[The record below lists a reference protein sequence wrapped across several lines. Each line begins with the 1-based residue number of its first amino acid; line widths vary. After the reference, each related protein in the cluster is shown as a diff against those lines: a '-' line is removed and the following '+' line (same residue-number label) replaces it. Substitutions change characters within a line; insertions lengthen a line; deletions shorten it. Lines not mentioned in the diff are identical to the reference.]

1 MDVDTPDPTSVL
13 NHGLTIVNI
22 VALILVLGYQVIM
35 EYMRSRSKR
44 HEDNKL
50 DKLITATMDF
60 TTAVREQ
67 SIAADAYRDNAHN
80 FMNDVTGTMSGIRK
94 MMADLISRNSGMM
107 NKDNS
112 LRLIEQSFP
121 NVIRDIVT
129 IFADS
134 LATNGYATRKDFIR
148 TRVKTLI
155 GQVLDNVRSSLSY
168 FQMSIDVDL
177 FFPTDPHETS
187 VVRYTLA
194 NELWDIVEPLYLQ
207 DRPIAERLEEMRLTV
222 PNLIG
227 DYLARIKSDLRDDVR
242 G

>member
-1 MDVDTPDPTSVL
+1 MTDEVADPTSVL

-22 VALILVLGYQVIM
+22 VALILVLGYQIVM
-35 EYMRSRSKR
+35 EYMKSRAKR

-50 DKLITATMDF
+50 DKLITATTDF

-67 SIAADAYRDNAHN
+67 SIAADAYRDIAHG

-107 NKDNS
+107 NRDNS

-121 NVIRDIVT
+121 NVISDIVT
-129 IFADS
+129 IFANS
-134 LATNGYATRKDFIR
+134 LETNGYAARKEFVR
-148 TRVKTLI
+148 TRVKMLI

-168 FQMSIDVDL
+168 FQMSVNVDL

-187 VVRYTLA
+187 MVRYTLA
-194 NELWDIVEPLYLQ
+194 NDLWDLVEPLYLQ
-207 DRPIAERLEEMRLTV
+207 QRDIKERLEEMRLNV
-222 PNLIG
+222 PIAVN
-227 DYLARIKSDLRDDVR
+227 DYLTAIKNELERAAK
-242 G
+242 